1 MIYLDNGATTYPKP
15 PQVREALR
23 EAAVRFG
30 ANPGRSGHT
39 MAMETAEAVFR
50 VREEAA
56 ELFHAAGPEN
66 VIFTLNCTEAINFVL
81 KGLLRQGDHAVI
93 SCLEHNA
100 VVRPLWS
107 LAKQGISYTTAR
119 VFPGDDDRT
128 AESFASCIKPN
139 TRLIVCIHASNVWGI
154 RLPVERLAR
163 LAHEHGAAFLLDAAQ
178 TAGVVPIDLR
188 KTQAD
193 YLCCAG
199 HKGLYG
205 PMGTGMLIVSPGAEL
220 QLNTLLEG
228 GTGSAS
234 VSPEQPMMLP
244 DRFESGT
251 GNTPGVI
258 ALGEG
263 IRFVRQKGESKIF
276 RYEMELIRRLY
287 RRLEENKNILL
298 YTPEPDD
305 AHYAPVL
312 SFNYA
317 DLSGEEVAAKLN
329 RAGFAVRAG
338 LHCAPLAHQWAQTL
352 QSGAV
357 RCVPSVFTHADQLDA
372 FAKQLSLLKNQKQT

>member
-15 PQVREALR
+15 PQVRAALSEAMT
-23 EAAVRFG
+23 RFG
-30 ANPGRSGHT
+30 ANPGRAGHN
-39 MAMETAEAVFR
+39 MAMQTAESVFH
-50 VREEAA
+50 VRESAA
-56 ELFHAAGPEN
+56 ELFHAPGPEN
-66 VIFTLNCTEAINFVL
+66 VVFTLNCTEAVNFVL
-81 KGLLRQGDHAVI
+81 KGLLRPGDHAVV

-100 VVRPLWS
+100 VFRPLWS
-107 LAKQGISYTTAR
+107 LAKLGISYTVAR

-128 AESFASCIKPN
+128 VASFASCMKTN
-139 TRLIVCIHASNVWGI
+139 TRLIACIHASNVWGI
-154 RLPVERLAR
+154 RLPAERLAQ
-163 LAHEHGAAFLLDAAQ
+163 LAHERGAAFLLDAAQ
-178 TAGVVPIDLR
+178 SAGIVPIDLR
-188 KTQAD
+188 SLQAD

-205 PMGTGMLIVSPGAEL
+205 PMGTGMLIFSPGAEL

-234 VSPEQPMMLP
+234 ASPEQPMLLP

-263 IRFVRQKGESKIF
+263 IRFVRQKGEAKILK
-276 RYEMELIRRLY
+276 YEMDLIRRLY
-287 RRLEENKNILL
+287 HRLEEAPNIIL
-298 YTPEPDD
+298 YTAEPDD
-305 AHYAPVL
+305 EHYVPVL
-312 SFNYA
+312 SFNHVGMT
-317 DLSGEEVAAKLN
+317 SEETAAQLN

-352 QSGAV
+352 ETGAV
-357 RCVPSVFTHADQLDA
+357 RCVPSVFTRPEQLDS
-372 FAKQLSLLKNQKQT
+372 FARQLTLLKNHR